1 MFVQVISEVLDF
13 VIVLIL
19 VSMEVSSSI
28 AMAMLA
34 YIFATMGEIT
44 AFQVMMFVLS
54 ERANTIID
62 KKAKLMEYA
71 KIEDEFCDHLQL
83 SEVLDPSEEAYDE
96 AMEFSNIL
104 NFLAKVGYLCEVSF
118 RNYLKMRKELKPLR
132 MEVKL
137 GWWLSFYD

>member
-54 ERANTIID
+54 EVLLGL
-62 KKAKLMEYA
+62 LMCL
-71 KIEDEFCDHLQL
+71 I
-83 SEVLDPSEEAYDE
+83 
-96 AMEFSNIL
+96 M
-104 NFLAKVGYLCEVSF
+104 YL
-118 RNYLKMRKELKPLR
+118 LR
-132 MEVKL
+132 RL
-137 GWWLSFYD
+137 